1 MLAYPKFDLPS
12 KTKIAL
18 SFIKLLIMQPMP
30 TKNTSFKRHLIREP
44 DEEELE
50 VEIEKQ
56 QVVNLSGIQVQ
67 KKKNV
72 RFNA

>member
-1 MLAYPKFDLPS
+1 
-12 KTKIAL
+12 
-18 SFIKLLIMQPMP
+18 MQPMP
-30 TKNTSFKRHLIREP
+30 TKNTSFKRRLIREP
-44 DEEELE
+44 DDEELE

-67 KKKNV
+67 KKINV